1 MIPVGTEILFD
12 LGLGDQVIGVTK
24 FCDWPKEALTKP
36 KLSDLRDLNLEMMV
50 SLKPDLLVVSDLQP
64 ELQARMD
71 SLGFRTVPVRQG
83 NVAQVY
89 ESILAVAKACGV
101 EEKGKNRVEE
111 LKRRVA
117 YLKGLIQNSK
127 RPTVLISVGRDLTQE
142 RFLDSYFA
150 GPSTFYNEL
159 LTMSGG
165 TNVLNKAN
173 TRVLT
178 YPQLS
183 LEGVINLNPDVILD
197 LVAGHG
203 YGAPRKGQN
212 IKGQWNLARGVKAVD
227 TGRVYVIANSV
238 VLRPGPRFPQ
248 IMEQFI
254 QVLHPNV
261 RIKK

>member
-1 MIPVGTEILFD
+1 ME
-12 LGLGDQVIGVTK
+12 
-24 FCDWPKEALTKP
+24 ELTKRVVY
-36 KLSDLRDLNLEMMV
+36 LRGLT
-50 SLKPDLLVVSDLQP
+50 Q
-64 ELQARMD
+64 
-71 SLGFRTVPVRQG
+71 
-83 NVAQVY
+83 
-89 ESILAVAKACGV
+89 
-101 EEKGKNRVEE
+101 
-111 LKRRVA
+111 KR
-117 YLKGLIQNSK
+117 K
-127 RPTVLISVGRDLTQE
+127 RPTVLISVGRDLTRE
-142 RFLDSYFA
+142 RFADSYFA